1 MNEKISW
8 YFEQKN
14 NLLGD
19 NILAICYKADEKE
32 VKKNSLTTNNIL
44 ILIKNNEFNRFCNS
58 NNLDINECLRSC
70 FKDKDIFIRIQ
81 CECLLGIYGD
91 THCDCE
97 QQKNEALKTIKEK
110 EGIYIHLPQEAQGH
124 GLHYKLKE
132 LELQVNGRDVSG
144 KFIGCKDRNEAQ
156 KIILKKEKFEDKRSY
171 QIIVDIL
178 KELNLYNNQFVLITD
193 SKKKIE
199 ELQELGLKIE
209 TYNDYIDKHV
219 DLENASE
226 YLVKILEGTCTYN
239 KNILKE
245 IMILIKSR
253 KYNERTINTF
263 LKIIEKI
270 NINNIEHLDEESKK
284 MFIDTY
290 NSIICGVEKV
300 YTFNDS
306 NITKVQNKFSCK
318 VNNRIFGVLKLVF
331 KDNIFNRISVETSYF
346 FYNVKENYSIR
357 VRHSKVLG
365 VKNGKSLFLNGQEY
379 LQQTI
384 FLNDKTRLVENEITK
399 SKLKVYFENKDFLY
413 NKKMDMI
420 TFISEG
426 ELDGVN
432 VYIKRIPNIE
442 NHIMDVYGKKEKI
455 LKFINSITTIS
466 DKTMLS
472 MISNIQLE
480 DEDVFDT
487 NLSFADKNTAIE
499 EELAIYELLNNE

>member
-1 MNEKISW
+1 MNEKFSW

-19 NILAICYKADEKE
+19 NTLAVCYKADERE
-32 VKKNSLTTNNIL
+32 VKQNGLTSNNVL
-44 ILIKNNEFNRFCNS
+44 ILIKNKKFNRFYNS
-58 NNLDINECLRSC
+58 KNLDLGECLQNS
-70 FKDKDIFIRIQ
+70 FEGKDIFMRIQ
-81 CECLLGIYGD
+81 CECLLGVYGD
-91 THCDCE
+91 SHCDCE
-97 QQKNEALKTIKEK
+97 QQKNEALKIINEK
-110 EGIYIHLPQEAQGH
+110 DGIYIHLPQEAQGH
-124 GLHYKLKE
+124 GLHYKLRK
-132 LELQVNGRDVSG
+132 LELQVNGRDISG

-156 KIILKKEKFEDKRSY
+156 KIILKKERFEDKRSY
-171 QIIVDIL
+171 KIIADIL
-178 KELNLYNNQFVLITD
+178 KELTLYDKQFVLITD
-193 SKKKIE
+193 SQRKIR
-199 ELQELGLKIE
+199 ELQDLGLRIDP
-209 TYNDYIDKHV
+209 YNNYIDKHV

-226 YLVKILEGTCTYN
+226 YLIKILEGTCVYKKET
-239 KNILKE
+239 IKE
-245 IMILIKSR
+245 IMELIKSR

-263 LKIIEKI
+263 LKIIERI
-270 NINNIEHLDEESKK
+270 NVNNIEYLDDESKK
-284 MFIDTY
+284 MFIETY

-306 NITKVQNKFSCK
+306 NIIKVQNKFSCK

-331 KDNIFNRISVETSYF
+331 KDNIFNRISDETSYF
-346 FYNVKENYSIR
+346 FYNIKENYSVR

-365 VKNGKSLFLNGQEY
+365 IKDGKSLFLKDQEY

-384 FLNDKTRLVENEITK
+384 FLNEKTKLVENEITK

-426 ELDGVN
+426 ELDEVN
-432 VYIKRIPNIE
+432 VYIKRIPNVE

-455 LKFINSITTIS
+455 LKFINSITTVS

-480 DEDVFDT
+480 DEDMFDT
-487 NLSFADKNTAIE
+487 NLSFADKKTAID
-499 EELAIYELLNNE
+499 EELAIYELLNRR

>member
-1 MNEKISW
+1 MNDKISW

-14 NLLGD
+14 TLLGD
-19 NILAICYKADEKE
+19 NTLAICYKADEKE
-32 VKKNSLTTNNIL
+32 IKYNCLTNNYIL
-44 ILIKNNEFNRFCNS
+44 ILIKNSEFNKYISSKNFDLNKCLQNS
-58 NNLDINECLRSC
+58 
-70 FKDKDIFIRIQ
+70 FKGKSIFMRIQ

-91 THCDCE
+91 SHCDCE
-97 QQKNEALKTIKEK
+97 QQKNEALKIIKEK
-110 EGIYIHLPQEAQGH
+110 EGIYIHLPQEAQGY

-132 LELQVNGRDVSG
+132 LELQVNGRDALG

-156 KIILKKEKFEDKRSY
+156 KIILRKEKFEDKRSY
-171 QIIVDIL
+171 EIIIDIL
-178 KELNLYNNQFVLITD
+178 KKLSLFENEFVLITD
-193 SKKKIE
+193 SKKKIN
-199 ELQELGLKIE
+199 ELKELGLNVE
-209 TYNDYIDKHV
+209 AYNDYIDKHV

-226 YLVKILEGTCTYN
+226 YLVKILEGTCIYS
-239 KNILKE
+239 KEILKE
-245 IMILIKSR
+245 IMDLIRSR

-263 LKIIEKI
+263 LKIIEKVDTD
-270 NINNIEHLDEESKK
+270 NIEYLDEESKK
-284 MFIDTY
+284 MFLDTY
-290 NSIICGVEKV
+290 NDIICGIEKV

-318 VNNRIFGVLKLVF
+318 VNNRIFGILKLVF
-331 KDNIFNRISVETSYF
+331 NDNIFNRISVETSYF
-346 FYNVKENYSIR
+346 FRNIKEGYSVR
-357 VRHSKVLG
+357 VRHSRVLG
-365 VKNGKSLFLNGQEY
+365 VKDGKSLFLKGQEY

-384 FLNDKTRLVENEITK
+384 FLNDKTKLVENEITK

-442 NHIMDVYGKKEKI
+442 NHIMDVYGKKEEI
-455 LKFINSITTIS
+455 LKFINDITTIS

-480 DEDVFDT
+480 DEDLFDT
-487 NLSFADKNTAIE
+487 NLSFADEKTAIE
-499 EELAIYELLNNE
+499 EELAIFELLNKK

>member
-14 NLLGD
+14 NILGD
-19 NILAICYKADEKE
+19 NTLAICYRADEKE
-32 VKKNSLTTNNIL
+32 VKYNSLTNNNIL
-44 ILIKNNEFNRFCNS
+44 ILIKNNEFAKYINAKKFD
-58 NNLDINECLRSC
+58 LNECLHNS
-70 FKDKDIFIRIQ
+70 FKDKSIFMRIQ

-91 THCDCE
+91 SHCDCE
-97 QQKNEALKTIKEK
+97 QQKNDALKIIKEK

-144 KFIGCKDRNEAQ
+144 RFIGCKDRNEAQ
-156 KIILKKEKFEDKRSY
+156 RIILKKEKFEDKRSY
-171 QIIVDIL
+171 KIIINIL
-178 KELNLYNNQFVLITD
+178 KELNLYNSEIILITD
-193 SKKKIE
+193 SKKKIR
-199 ELQELGLKIE
+199 ELENLGLKVE
-209 TYNDYIDKHV
+209 AYNDYIEKHV

-239 KNILKE
+239 KDILEE
-245 IMILIKSR
+245 IMKLIKSR
-253 KYNERTINTF
+253 RYNERTINTF

-270 NINNIEHLDEESKK
+270 NTNNIEQLDSQSKQL
-284 MFIDTY
+284 FLDTY

-331 KDNIFNRISVETSYF
+331 NDNIFNRISVETSYF
-346 FYNVKENYSIR
+346 FYNTKENYSVRI
-357 VRHSKVLG
+357 RHSKVLG
-365 VKNGKSLFLNGQEY
+365 VKSGKSLFLKGQEY

-384 FLNDKTRLVENEITK
+384 FLNGKAKLVENEITK
-399 SKLKVYFENKDFLY
+399 SKLKVYFESGDFLY
-413 NKKMDMI
+413 NKRMDMI

-455 LKFINSITTIS
+455 LRFINRITTVS

-480 DEDVFDT
+480 NEDLFDT
-487 NLSFADKNTAIE
+487 NLSFTDKNTAIE
-499 EELAIYELLNNE
+499 EMAIFDLLNNN

>member
-1 MNEKISW
+1 MNEKVSW

-14 NLLGD
+14 NILGD
-19 NILAICYKADEKE
+19 NILAVCYKADENQVKE
-32 VKKNSLTTNNIL
+32 NNLTSNNIL
-44 ILIKNNEFNRFCNS
+44 ILIKNDNFNKYINS
-58 NNLDINECLRSC
+58 KNLNVSQCLYDV
-70 FKDKDIFIRIQ
+70 FKERNIFMRIQ

-91 THCDCE
+91 SHCDCE

-110 EGIYIHLPQEAQGH
+110 DGIYIHLPQEAQGY

-132 LELQVNGRDVSG
+132 LELQVNGRDMSG
-144 KFIGCKDRNEAQ
+144 NFIGCKDRNEAQ
-156 KIILKKEKFEDKRSY
+156 KIILRKDKFEDRRSY
-171 QIIVDIL
+171 KIIIDIL
-178 KELNLYNNQFVLITD
+178 KELNLYNNNFVLITD
-193 SKKKIE
+193 SKKKIK
-199 ELQELGLKIE
+199 ELQEIGLKVE
-209 TYNDYIDKHV
+209 AYNDYIDKHV

-226 YLVKILEGTCTYN
+226 YLVKILEGTCTYE
-239 KNILKE
+239 KDILKE
-245 IMILIKSR
+245 IMELIKSR

-270 NINNIEHLDEESKK
+270 NTDNIDHLDIESKD

-331 KDNIFNRISVETSYF
+331 NENIFNRISSETSYF
-346 FYNVKENYSIR
+346 FYNIKENYSIR
-357 VRHSKVLG
+357 VRHSRALE
-365 VKNGKSLFLNGQEY
+365 VKDGKSLYLKGQEY

-384 FLNDKTRLVENEITK
+384 FLNDKTKLVENEITK
-399 SKLKVYFENKDFLY
+399 SKLRVYFENKDFIY
-413 NKKMDMI
+413 KKKMDMI

-442 NHIMDVYGKKEKI
+442 NHIMDVYGKKESI
-455 LKFINSITTIS
+455 LKYINRITTVS

-480 DEDVFDT
+480 DEDLFDT
-487 NLSFADKNTAIE
+487 NLSFADQNAAIE
-499 EELAIYELLNNE
+499 EEIAIYELLNNK

>member
-14 NLLGD
+14 NLIGE
-19 NILAICYKADEKE
+19 NVLAICYKADEKE
-32 VKKNSLTTNNIL
+32 KKQNGLTNNNIL
-44 ILIKNNEFNRFCNS
+44 ILIKNNEFSKYINS
-58 NNLDINECLRSC
+58 KNFDLNECLYNSL
-70 FKDKDIFIRIQ
+70 KNKAIFMRIQ

-91 THCDCE
+91 SHCDCE
-97 QQKNEALKTIKEK
+97 QQKNKAIKIIKEK

-132 LELQVNGRDVSG
+132 LELQVNGRDISG

-171 QIIVDIL
+171 KIIIDIL
-178 KELNLYNNQFVLITD
+178 KALNLFNNEFVLITD
-193 SKKKIE
+193 SKKKMKQ
-199 ELQELGLKIE
+199 LQDFGLKVE
-209 TYNDYIDKHV
+209 AYNDYIDNHV

-239 KNILKE
+239 TDTLKE
-245 IMILIKSR
+245 LMDLIKSR

-270 NINNIEHLDEESKK
+270 NLNRIENLDEQSRN
-284 MFIDTY
+284 MFMDTY

-300 YTFNDS
+300 YTFNDF

-331 KDNIFNRISVETSYF
+331 KENIFNRISAETSYF
-346 FYNVKENYSIR
+346 FYNAKENYSIR

-365 VKNGKSLFLNGQEY
+365 IKNGKSLYLNGQEY

-384 FLNDKTRLVENEITK
+384 FLNDKTKLVENEITK

-455 LKFINSITTIS
+455 LNFINSITTIS

-480 DEDVFDT
+480 DEDLFDT

-499 EELAIYELLNNE
+499 EELAIYELLNK

>member
-14 NLLGD
+14 ILLGD
-19 NILAICYKADEKE
+19 NTLAICYRADEKE
-32 VKKNSLTTNNIL
+32 VKHNNLTNNNIL
-44 ILIKNNEFNRFCNS
+44 ILIKNKEFNRYINCKNFD
-58 NNLDINECLRSC
+58 LNECLYNS
-70 FKDKDIFIRIQ
+70 FKGENIFMRIQ

-91 THCDCE
+91 CHCDCE
-97 QQKNEALKTIKEK
+97 QQKNEALKIIKEK
-110 EGIYIHLPQEAQGH
+110 EGIYIHLPQEAQGY
-124 GLHYKLKE
+124 GLHYRLKE
-132 LELQVNGRDVSG
+132 LELQVNGRDISG

-171 QIIVDIL
+171 KIIIDIL
-178 KELNLYNNQFVLITD
+178 KVLNLYDSEFILITD
-193 SKKKIE
+193 SKKKIK
-199 ELQELGLKIE
+199 ELKELGLKVE
-209 TYNDYIDKHV
+209 AYNDYIDKHV

-239 KNILKE
+239 KGILKE
-245 IMILIKSR
+245 IMNLIRSR

-263 LKIIEKI
+263 LKIIEKL
-270 NINNIEHLDEESKK
+270 NTDNIEYLDEESKK
-284 MFIDTY
+284 MFFDTY
-290 NSIICGVEKV
+290 NDIICGIEKV

-331 KDNIFNRISVETSYF
+331 NDNIFNRISTEILYF
-346 FYNVKENYSIR
+346 FHNTKENYSVR

-365 VKNGKSLFLNGQEY
+365 VKNGKSLFLKGQEY

-384 FLNDKTRLVENEITK
+384 FLNDRTKLVENEITK
-399 SKLKVYFENKDFLY
+399 SKLKVYFESKDFLY

-432 VYIKRIPNIE
+432 IYIKRIPNIE

-455 LKFINSITTIS
+455 LKFINGITTIS

-480 DEDVFDT
+480 DEDLFDT

-499 EELAIYELLNNE
+499 EELAIFDLLNNK

>member
-14 NLLGD
+14 KLLGE
-19 NILAICYKADEKE
+19 NVLAICYKADEKE
-32 VKKNSLTTNNIL
+32 VKQNSLTSNNVL
-44 ILIKNNEFNRFCNS
+44 ILIKNNEFSKYVNS
-58 NNLDINECLRSC
+58 KSFDLNECLCNSFRNKAV
-70 FKDKDIFIRIQ
+70 FTRIQ

-91 THCDCE
+91 SHCDCE

-132 LELQVNGRDVSG
+132 LELQVNGRDISG

-171 QIIVDIL
+171 KIIIDIL
-178 KELNLYNNQFVLITD
+178 KSLNLFNNEFVLITD
-193 SKKKIE
+193 SKKKIK
-199 ELQELGLKIE
+199 ELHDLGLNVE
-209 TYNDYIDKHV
+209 AYDDYADKHV
-219 DLENASE
+219 DLENVSE

-239 KNILKE
+239 NDILKE
-245 IMILIKSR
+245 IMDLIKSR

-270 NINNIEHLDEESKK
+270 NTNNIEHFDEQSKK

-331 KDNIFNRISVETSYF
+331 KENIFNRISVETSYF
-346 FYNVKENYSIR
+346 FFNAKENYSIR
-357 VRHSKVLG
+357 VRDSKVLG
-365 VKNGKSLFLNGQEY
+365 VKNGKSLFLKGQEY

-384 FLNDKTRLVENEITK
+384 FLNDKTKLVENEITK

-413 NKKMDMI
+413 KKKMDMI

-455 LKFINSITTIS
+455 LNFINSITTIS

-480 DEDVFDT
+480 DEDLFDT
-487 NLSFADKNTAIE
+487 NLNFADKNTAIE
-499 EELAIYELLNNE
+499 EELAIYELLNE

>member
-32 VKKNSLTTNNIL
+32 VKQNSLTTNNIL

-58 NNLDINECLRSC
+58 NNLDINECLQSC
-70 FKDKDIFIRIQ
+70 FKDKDIFMRIQ

-97 QQKNEALKTIKEK
+97 QQKNEALKTINEK

-132 LELQVNGRDVSG
+132 LELQVNGREVSG

-171 QIIVDIL
+171 KIIVDIL

-193 SKKKIE
+193 SKKKIK

-209 TYNDYIDKHV
+209 AYNDYIDKHV

-226 YLVKILEGTCTYN
+226 YLVKILEGTCAYN

-245 IMILIKSR
+245 IMVLIKSR

-270 NINNIEHLDEESKK
+270 NTDNIEHLDEESKK
-284 MFIDTY
+284 MFMDTY

-384 FLNDKTRLVENEITK
+384 FLNDKTKLVENEITK

-455 LKFINSITTIS
+455 LKFINSITTVS

-480 DEDVFDT
+480 DEDLFDT

>member
-1 MNEKISW
+1 MK
-8 YFEQKN
+8 Q
-14 NLLGD
+14 
-19 NILAICYKADEKE
+19 
-32 VKKNSLTTNNIL
+32 
-44 ILIKNNEFNRFCNS
+44 
-58 NNLDINECLRSC
+58 
-70 FKDKDIFIRIQ
+70 
-81 CECLLGIYGD
+81 
-91 THCDCE
+91 
-97 QQKNEALKTIKEK
+97 
-110 EGIYIHLPQEAQGH
+110 
-124 GLHYKLKE
+124 
-132 LELQVNGRDVSG
+132 LQD
-144 KFIGCKDRNEAQ
+144 
-156 KIILKKEKFEDKRSY
+156 
-171 QIIVDIL
+171 
-178 KELNLYNNQFVLITD
+178 
-193 SKKKIE
+193 
-199 ELQELGLKIE
+199 LGLKVE
-209 TYNDYIDKHV
+209 AYNDYIDNHV

-239 KNILKE
+239 TDTLKE
-245 IMILIKSR
+245 IMDLIKSR

-270 NINNIEHLDEESKK
+270 NLNSIESLDEQSRN
-284 MFIDTY
+284 MFMDTY

-318 VNNRIFGVLKLVF
+318 VNNRIFGVIKLVF
-331 KDNIFNRISVETSYF
+331 KENIFNRISAETSYF
-346 FYNVKENYSIR
+346 FYNTKENYSIR

-365 VKNGKSLFLNGQEY
+365 IKNGKSLYLNGQEY

-384 FLNDKTRLVENEITK
+384 FLNDKTKLVENEITK

-455 LKFINSITTIS
+455 LNFINSITTIS

-480 DEDVFDT
+480 DEDLFDT

-499 EELAIYELLNNE
+499 EELSIYELLNK

>member
-14 NLLGD
+14 TLLGD

-32 VKKNSLTTNNIL
+32 VKQNCLTNNNIL
-44 ILIKNNEFNRFCNS
+44 ILIKSNEFAKYINS
-58 NNLDINECLRSC
+58 KDFNLNECVYKS
-70 FKDKDIFIRIQ
+70 FKGKNIFMRIQ

-91 THCDCE
+91 SHCDCE
-97 QQKNEALKTIKEK
+97 QQKNEALKILKQK

-132 LELQVNGRDVSG
+132 LELQVNGRDVLG
-144 KFIGCKDRNEAQ
+144 RFIGCKDRNEAQ
-156 KIILKKEKFEDKRSY
+156 KIILKKDKFEDKRSY
-171 QIIVDIL
+171 KIIIDIL
-178 KELNLYNNQFVLITD
+178 KALDLLDNEFILITD
-193 SKKKIE
+193 SKKKIKQLE
-199 ELQELGLKIE
+199 ELGLKVE
-209 TYNDYIDKHV
+209 TYNDYVDKHV

-239 KNILKE
+239 KDILKE
-245 IMILIKSR
+245 IMDLIKSR

-270 NINNIEHLDEESKK
+270 DADNIEYLDERSKQ
-284 MFIDTY
+284 MFLDTY
-290 NSIICGVEKV
+290 NDIICGIEKV

-331 KDNIFNRISVETSYF
+331 NDNIFNRISAETSYF
-346 FYNVKENYSIR
+346 FYNVKENYSVR
-357 VRHSKVLG
+357 VRHSKVIG
-365 VKNGKSLFLNGQEY
+365 VKNGKSLFLKGQEY

-384 FLNDKTRLVENEITK
+384 FLNDKTKLVENEITK
-399 SKLKVYFENKDFLY
+399 SKLKVYFENKDFIY

-426 ELDGVN
+426 ELDEVN

-455 LKFINSITTIS
+455 LKFINSITTIC

-480 DEDVFDT
+480 DEDLFDT
-487 NLSFADKNTAIE
+487 NLSFADENTAIE
-499 EELAIYELLNNE
+499 EELAIFDLLNYK